1 MTPNAIRLVS
11 IVGARPQFV
20 KLAPVCRAV
29 DRHNQAGQSPIDH
42 VIVHTGQHYDPELS
56 DVFFEELEIPRADVN
71 LAVGSGA
78 HGRQTGRML
87 EQFEN
92 HVLESRPDALIV
104 YGDTNST
111 IAGAL
116 VGAKQQVLVAHVE
129 AGLRS
134 FNRQMPEEINRIA
147 TDHIS
152 DILYAPTPT
161 AMRLLKGEGLEARS
175 VLSGDVNFDAV
186 LQHAELARRKS
197 SALQSLGLR
206 PKTYAVLTVHR
217 SENIDAG
224 KLIDLL
230 RALRKVTG
238 PDLQVVFP
246 IHPRTV
252 ALLPVPPEQFVEVPG
267 LRIIRPVGFLDMLQL
282 IENARMVL
290 TDSGGLQK
298 EAFFLNTPCITLR
311 SETEWTETVELG
323 ANVLTGMEAEA
334 VVAAA
339 RGWLDR
345 PVGACNFASDAP
357 QAFGEGHAA
366 EFIVGHLMRRL
377 CSGQ

>member
-1 MTPNAIRLVS
+1 MTPNPIRLVS

-29 DRHNQAGQSPIDH
+29 DGHNRAGRSPIEH

-56 DVFFEELEIPRADVN
+56 EVFFEELEIPRADVN

-87 EQFEN
+87 EHFEN
-92 HVLESRPDALIV
+92 YVLESRPDALIV

-152 DILYAPTPT
+152 DVLYAPTPT
-161 AMRLLKGEGLEARS
+161 AMRLLKREGLETRS

-186 LQHAELARRKS
+186 RQFAELARRKS
-197 SALQSLGLR
+197 QALDTLGLR
-206 PKTYAVLTVHR
+206 PRAYAVLTVHR

-224 KLIDLL
+224 RLIAML
-230 RALRKVTG
+230 RALGRVTG
-238 PDLQVVFP
+238 PDLEVVFP

-252 ALLPVPPEQFVEVPG
+252 ALLPVPAEQFHEVPG
-267 LRIIRPVGFLDMLQL
+267 LRVTRPVGFLDMLQL
-282 IENARMVL
+282 IENARLVL

-298 EAFFLNTPCITLR
+298 EAFFLNTPCVTLR
-311 SETEWTETVELG
+311 AETEWTETVELG
-323 ANVLTGMEAEA
+323 ANVLTGMDGDT
-334 VVAAA
+334 VVAAVRA
-339 RGWLDR
+339 WLDR
-345 PVGACNFASDAP
+345 PADGYDFAAAAP
-357 QAFGEGHAA
+357 EAFGQGHAA
-366 EFIVGHLMRRL
+366 EFILGHLLRL
-377 CSGQ
+377 VRSHR

>member
-1 MTPNAIRLVS
+1 MPPRSIRLVS

-20 KLAPVCRAV
+20 KLAPLCRV
-29 DRHNQAGQSPIDH
+29 VERHNRARRPRVDH

-56 DVFFEELEIPRADVN
+56 DVFFSELEIPRPDLN
-71 LAVGSGA
+71 LGVGSGP

-134 FNRQMPEEINRIA
+134 FNRQMPEEVNRIA

-152 DILYAPTPT
+152 DVLYAPTPT
-161 AMRLLKGEGLEARS
+161 AMRLLKVEGLEARS

-186 LQHAELARRKS
+186 LQFAELARRKS
-197 SALQSLGLR
+197 HALDTLGLR
-206 PKTYAVLTVHR
+206 RRAYAVLTVHR
-217 SENIDAG
+217 SENVDAG
-224 KLIDLL
+224 RLMAML
-230 RALRKVTG
+230 RALGQVTG
-238 PDLQVVFP
+238 PDLEVVFP

-252 ALLPVPPEQFVEVPG
+252 ALLPVPAERFHDVPG
-267 LRIIRPVGFLDMLQL
+267 LRVIRPVGFLDMLEL
-282 IENARMVL
+282 ISNARMVL

-298 EAFFLNTPCITLR
+298 EAFFLNTPCVTLR
-311 SETEWTETVELG
+311 AETEWTETVELG
-323 ANVLTGMEAEA
+323 ANVLTGMDGDA
-334 VVAAA
+334 VVAAVRA
-339 RGWLDR
+339 WLDR
-345 PVGACNFASDAP
+345 PADNFDFAGGAPS
-357 QAFGEGHAA
+357 AFGEGHAA
-366 EFIVGHLMRRL
+366 EFILDHLVQLLRPRP
-377 CSGQ
+377 